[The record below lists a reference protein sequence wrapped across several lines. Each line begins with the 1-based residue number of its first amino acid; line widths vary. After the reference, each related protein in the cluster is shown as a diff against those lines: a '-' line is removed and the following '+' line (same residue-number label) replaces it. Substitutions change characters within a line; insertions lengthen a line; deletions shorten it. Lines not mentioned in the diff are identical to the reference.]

1 MNMNANQVA
10 LPAVYVRGGTSR
22 AVIFKKSDLPE
33 DRSAWNHIFQVV
45 LGSPDP
51 ESSQLDGLGGG
62 TTSLSKVAVLSPSDR
77 EGVDVDYLFVQVE
90 PKTGDL
96 LFDANCGNVSSAI
109 GPFAV
114 DEGWVEPDSVGH
126 ARVRIYNENSRK
138 IIESSFS
145 VSPKPHDLIEISGVA
160 GRAAPILLRFEKP
173 EGSMGPTA
181 FPTEAKVDQLK
192 LATGRVIEVTL
203 FDANVPCAIV
213 SAAVVGITGNE
224 STAQLQTNAAYLDL
238 VAEIRVAAALKMKL
252 CTTEYEAREIVK
264 NVPDVVV
271 VSPPSDAAAAI
282 TARFVSCDR
291 PHRAAPVTSSMALAA
306 ACKIPGT
313 IPSQFVPEQTGGM
326 VKIEHPTGSVD
337 VIVDLSEDGHVS
349 ATSTYRTA
357 RRIMQGHVLVPKI
370 QS

>member
-1 MNMNANQVA
+1 MNANQIA

-33 DRSAWNHIFQVV
+33 DRTQWNHIFQSV

-62 TTSLSKVAVLSPSDR
+62 TTSLSKVAVLSPSER
-77 EGVDVDYLFVQVE
+77 SGADVDYLFVQVE

-96 LFDANCGNVSSAI
+96 LFGANCGNISSAI

-114 DEGWVEPDSVGH
+114 DEGWIKPDHDGK
-126 ARVRIYNENSRK
+126 AQVRIYNENSQK
-138 IIESSFS
+138 VIVSTFS
-145 VSPKPHDLIEISGVA
+145 VCPDSHELIEISGVA

-173 EGSMGPTA
+173 EGSMSPTA
-181 FPTEAKVDQLK
+181 FPTGAKVDRLE
-192 LATGRVIEVTL
+192 LSNGRVIEATL

-213 SAAVVGITGNE
+213 SAAAVGITGNE
-224 STAQLQTNAAYLDL
+224 STAQLQSNATYLEL
-238 VAEIRVAAALKMKL
+238 VAEIRVASAMKMKL
-252 CTTEYEAREIVK
+252 CATDYEAREIVK

-271 VSPPSDAAAAI
+271 VSAPIDAAAI

-306 ACKIPGT
+306 ASKIPGT
-313 IPSQFVPEQTGGM
+313 IPAGIITKQTSEM
-326 VKIEHPTGSVD
+326 VRIEHPTGSVD
-337 VIVDLSEDGHVS
+337 VIVELSENGHVV

-357 RRIMQGHVLVPKI
+357 RRIMQGQVLVPNT
-370 QS
+370 QL

>member
-1 MNMNANQVA
+1 MNTKPIL

-33 DRSAWNHIFQVV
+33 SRCEWNHIFQSV

-62 TTSLSKVAVLSPSDR
+62 TTSLSKVAVLSPSER
-77 EGVDVDYLFVQVE
+77 EGVDVDYLFIQVE
-90 PKTGDL
+90 PKSGDL

-114 DEGWVEPDSVGH
+114 DEGWVRPDEAGN
-126 ARVRIYNENSRK
+126 ARVRIYNENSGK
-138 IIESSFS
+138 VIESSFS
-145 VSPKPHDLIEISGVA
+145 LYPNPHELIEISGVA

-173 EGSMGPTA
+173 EGSMSPAA
-181 FPTEAKVDQLK
+181 FPTGSKVDRLD
-192 LATGRVIEVTL
+192 LANGRVIDATL
-203 FDANVPCAIV
+203 FDANVPCAII
-213 SAAVVGITGNE
+213 AAADIGITGYE
-224 STAQLQTNAAYLDL
+224 STAQLQGNAAYLEL
-238 VAEIRVAAALKMKL
+238 VAEIRVASALKMKL
-252 CTTEYEAREIVK
+252 CTSEYEAREVIK

-271 VSPPSDAAAAI
+271 VSAPADTREAI

-306 ACKIPGT
+306 AAKIPGT
-313 IPSQFVPEQTGGM
+313 IAAALLAEHAGETVR
-326 VKIEHPTGSVD
+326 IAHPTGCVD
-337 VIVDLSEDGHVS
+337 VLVELAEDGHVC

-357 RRIMQGHVLVPKI
+357 RRIMQGQVLIPDTR
-370 QS
+370 